1 MFYLWVAGGLRAW
14 SDRSKIPNPGRSV
27 THVLPVPYN
36 AASITRVQTS
46 VVPLPVRLITADSD
60 LNELCQRWLQRSAIG
75 VDTEFVRERTYY
87 PIPALVQV
95 ADNEGSWLLDP
106 LTLSDWRPFFELLS
120 DERVATVMHAPGQD
134 LELFRLM
141 GADPPRSLYDTQSAA
156 ILAGLGQGPGYQALV
171 SELLGRELPKTETRS
186 DWRRRPLSEA
196 QQHYAA
202 QDVAYLLELKEILDE
217 RLASLGRTTWQDEE
231 SARLVAH
238 AWQTDDAAGLKR
250 LKQAW
255 RLSPAGQTLLKE
267 LWLWRERRARELDRP
282 RQRVLK
288 DGLLQR
294 IADDL
299 PETSTALARLDLPPG
314 WIRRFADDVLELVQ
328 GVRNR
333 PETELDHQFPPPIQ
347 QSEARD
353 RFKQLQNIV
362 SQVSEEMDIPSSF
375 LVNRQTLESLAADP
389 PEPGDLPESLRGW
402 RAKVLSP
409 LLQSALEQAA
419 EPNPE
424 G

>member
-14 SDRSKIPNPGRSV
+14 SDRSKIPNPGCAV
-27 THVLPVPYN
+27 THVPPVPYN
-36 AASITRVQTS
+36 AASITRVQTP

-60 LNELCQRWLQRSAIG
+60 LHELCQRWLQRSAIG

-95 ADNEGSWLLDP
+95 ADNEGCWLLDP

-141 GADPPRSLYDTQSAA
+141 GADSPRSLYDTQSAA

-171 SELLGRELPKTETRS
+171 SELLGHELPKTETRS

-202 QDVAYLLELKEILDE
+202 QDVAYLLELKETLDE
-217 RLASLGRTTWQDEE
+217 RLASLGRTAWQDEE
-231 SARLVAH
+231 SARLVAQ
-238 AWQTDDAAGLKR
+238 AWRTDDAAGLKR

-328 GVRNR
+328 GVRNL

-353 RFKQLQNIV
+353 RFKELQNIV

-402 RAKVLSP
+402 RAEILSP
-409 LLQSALEQAA
+409 VLQSALE
-419 EPNPE
+419 
-424 G
+424 